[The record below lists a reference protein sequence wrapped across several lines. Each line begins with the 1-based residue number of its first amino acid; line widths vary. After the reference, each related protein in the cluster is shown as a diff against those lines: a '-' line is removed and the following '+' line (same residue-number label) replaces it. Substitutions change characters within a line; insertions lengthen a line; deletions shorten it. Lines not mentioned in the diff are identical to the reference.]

1 MSEKDRRWSPSGR
14 EPQTIAHLENL
25 LKNSPRSALERPRRE
40 AVQCGVRKFSF
51 LMKPPKLQSD
61 RHLTTE
67 IETAPTLTT
76 ADGNIWTEET

>member
-1 MSEKDRRWSPSGR
+1 MESVRTRTADS
-14 EPQTIAHLENL
+14 IAHLENL
-25 LKNSPRSALERPRRE
+25 LKKSPRSALERSRSE
-40 AVQCGVRKFSF
+40 AVQCSVRMFSF
-51 LMKPPKLQSD
+51 LMKPLKLQSD